1 MIRLQD
7 VVKHYDAQTQI
18 GPINVD
24 LPRSGITA
32 MIGPSGAGKST
43 ILTMMGRLLAL
54 DLGKV
59 WMGDL
64 DIHACPSDQV
74 AKHLAVLLQDN
85 HFTARL
91 TVRQLA
97 CFGRFPLNKG
107 RLSQE
112 DHQRVDYYLEFLGLL
127 PLQDRYLDEISGGQ
141 RQRAFIAMVLCQET
155 DYILL
160 DEPLNNL
167 DIAHSVNLMK
177 QLRLACDKF
186 GRTIVIVLH
195 DINMASQYADYICA
209 VKDGQLFKAGPVD
222 EMMQSQVLTNLFQ
235 TRVDVL
241 KTDRG
246 LVAVY

>member
-1 MIRLQD
+1 MIHLENVQKIYND
-7 VVKHYDAQTQI
+7 QVSI
-18 GPINVD
+18 GPINVS
-24 LPRSGITA
+24 LPKAGITA

-43 ILTMMGRLLAL
+43 ILTMMGRLLPF
-54 DLGKV
+54 DQGKV
-59 WMGDL
+59 TMGGM
-64 DIHACPSDQV
+64 DIHQQASAEV

-97 CFGRFPLNKG
+97 CFGRFPSNKG

-112 DHQRVDYYLEFLGLL
+112 DYERVDHYLEFLGLL

-155 DYILL
+155 EYILL

-209 VKDGQLFKAGPVD
+209 IKDGQLFKAGQVH
-222 EMMQSQVLTNLFQ
+222 EMMQSDILTALFQ
-235 TRVDVL
+235 TQVDVIE
-241 KTDRG
+241 TERG

>member
-1 MIRLQD
+1 MIQLEN
-7 VVKHYDAQTQI
+7 VKKVYNDQVSI
-18 GPINVD
+18 GPINVS
-24 LPRSGITA
+24 LPKASITA

-43 ILTMMGRLLAL
+43 ILTMMGRLLSL
-54 DLGKV
+54 DQGKV
-59 WMGDL
+59 TMGGI
-64 DIHACPSDQV
+64 DIHQQPSDEV
-74 AKHLAVLLQDN
+74 AKHLAVLLQEN

-97 CFGRFPLNKG
+97 YFGRFPSNKG
-107 RLSQE
+107 RLSQKDYE
-112 DHQRVDYYLEFLGLL
+112 RVDYYLEFLGLL
-127 PLQDRYLDEISGGQ
+127 AIQDRYLDEISGGQ

-155 DYILL
+155 EYILL

-177 QLRLACDKF
+177 QLRLACDQF

-209 VKDGQLFKAGPVD
+209 IKDGQLFQAGKVKD
-222 EMMQSQVLTNLFQ
+222 VMKSQTLSDLFQ
-235 TRVDVL
+235 TPVDVME
-241 KTDRG
+241 TDRG